1 MPRRTDIIAPRC
13 SPPLTSLAQPAA
25 GLRPR
30 TRGVYASPRKSEVTA
45 IDDEGGARYGRVRSR
60 RRADRMESPPPLP
73 QAVRRRRSGDG
84 AFPDRGDDEVEAGG
98 TKLLRLGTA
107 VGNPDLYG
115 PSGVNW
121 KVPMRGG
128 ACEGRARYRR
138 KLGAGR
144 FMATPPLARLSRH
157 KVVFGRSEG
166 IATMMQSCA
175 SAAKLRGG
183 GSILVRGAKAM
194 SAVGSPPPRLVN
206 GGP

>member
-1 MPRRTDIIAPRC
+1 MPALVLF
-13 SPPLTSLAQPAA
+13 SLPPNDSAA
-25 GLRPR
+25 
-30 TRGVYASPRKSEVTA
+30 
-45 IDDEGGARYGRVRSR
+45 DDCTKFC
-60 RRADRMESPPPLP
+60 PPW
-73 QAVRRRRSGDG
+73 
-84 AFPDRGDDEVEAGG
+84 
-98 TKLLRLGTA
+98 
-107 VGNPDLYG
+107 PDLYG

-144 FMATPPLARLSRH
+144 FEGSPPLARLSRH
-157 KVVFGRSEG
+157 KLVFGRSEG